1 MKSSSAIIAFDGGY
15 AVLAEKANEILKVAT
30 ELFYERDF
38 NSVGMRLIASESG
51 VRGASLYHY
60 FESKEQML
68 FAIVLEVTRD
78 FITDHLPSTDV
89 KSDFEKQMQ
98 TLVEQHISYFWE
110 YRHALR
116 VGYREMHNLTIDH
129 QEVVQKYRLQ
139 YQHGIQKFIK
149 AGKDAGVFHCEDH
162 RLAGLAILDLVNSVN
177 EWFRPTGRLSIEQ
190 LAKKYGQLALQM
202 LGVQNESHQ

>member
-1 MKSSSAIIAFDGGY
+1 MKSSSGVIAFDEGQ

-89 KSDFEKQMQ
+89 KSDFERQMQ

-110 YRHALR
+110 YRHALS
-116 VGYREMHNLTIDH
+116 VGYREMHNLTTDH

-190 LAKKYGQLALQM
+190 LAKKYGQIALQM

>member
-78 FITDHLPSTDV
+78 FIADHLPSTDV

-110 YRHALR
+110 YRHALS

-177 EWFRPTGRLSIEQ
+177 EWFRPSGRLSIEQ

>member
-1 MKSSSAIIAFDGGY
+1 MKSSSGVIAFDEGQ

-89 KSDFEKQMQ
+89 KSDFERQMQ

-110 YRHALR
+110 HRHALS

-190 LAKKYGQLALQM
+190 LAKKYGQIALQM

>member
-1 MKSSSAIIAFDGGY
+1 
-15 AVLAEKANEILKVAT
+15 
-30 ELFYERDF
+30 
-38 NSVGMRLIASESG
+38 
-51 VRGASLYHY
+51 
-60 FESKEQML
+60 
-68 FAIVLEVTRD
+68 
-78 FITDHLPSTDV
+78 
-89 KSDFEKQMQ
+89 
-98 TLVEQHISYFWE
+98 
-110 YRHALR
+110 
-116 VGYREMHNLTIDH
+116 MHNLTIDH

-202 LGVQNESHQ
+202 IGVQNESHQ

>member
-1 MKSSSAIIAFDGGY
+1 MKSSSAIIAFDDGH

-110 YRHALR
+110 FRHALS

-162 RLAGLAILDLVNSVN
+162 QLAGLAILDLVNSVN

>member
-1 MKSSSAIIAFDGGY
+1 MKSSSAIIAFDDGHT
-15 AVLAEKANEILKVAT
+15 VLAEKANEILKVAT

-110 YRHALR
+110 YRHALS

-129 QEVVQKYRLQ
+129 QEVVQKYRVQ

>member
-1 MKSSSAIIAFDGGY
+1 MKSSSAIIAFDDGHT
-15 AVLAEKANEILKVAT
+15 VLAEKANEILKVAT

-98 TLVEQHISYFWE
+98 TLIEQHISYFWE
-110 YRHALR
+110 YRHALS

>member
-1 MKSSSAIIAFDGGY
+1 MKSSSAIIASDEGQT
-15 AVLAEKANEILKVAT
+15 VLTEKANEILKVAT

-89 KSDFEKQMQ
+89 KSDFERQVQ

-110 YRHALR
+110 HRHALS

-162 RLAGLAILDLVNSVN
+162 RIAGLAILDMVNSVN
-177 EWFRPTGRLSIEQ
+177 EWFRPTGRLSTEQ

>member
-1 MKSSSAIIAFDGGY
+1 MKSSSAVIASDEGH

-89 KSDFEKQMQ
+89 KSDFERQMQ

-110 YRHALR
+110 HRHALS

-129 QEVVQKYRLQ
+129 QEVVQRYRIQ

-162 RLAGLAILDLVNSVN
+162 RLAGLAILDMVNSVN
-177 EWFRPTGRLSIEQ
+177 EWFRPTGRLSTEQ

-202 LGVQNESHQ
+202 LGVKNESHQ